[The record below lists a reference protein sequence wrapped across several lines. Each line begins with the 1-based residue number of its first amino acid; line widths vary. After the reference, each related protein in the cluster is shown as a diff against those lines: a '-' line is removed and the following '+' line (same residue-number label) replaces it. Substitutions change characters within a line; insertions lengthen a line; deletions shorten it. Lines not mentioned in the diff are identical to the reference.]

1 MHRRTVLKGLAATLL
16 GGSRG
21 FAQTIPDPNNPNY
34 HKLAAE
40 YSANNRGISLL
51 VMVGGQTVLED
62 YPNGGSPTR
71 AHELASGTKSF
82 SGIMAIAAQQDGLLS
97 LNEPL
102 AETLTEWKSDPLRSQ
117 ITLRQLL
124 NLSSGIPG
132 GAVAR
137 PPTYSAAIQTRAETT
152 PGTRFS
158 YGPIPFQIFGEVM
171 RRKLRGDPLEYLER
185 RIFQPI
191 GLEYRNWRRGADGN
205 PHLPSGAFLTARNW
219 ATFGELVRQGG
230 LGQGQRI
237 VDAALLDK
245 CFEPSQVN
253 PIYGLT
259 WWLGRPISPAQRAAI
274 GRTGRDIEALA
285 TTPGLPDD
293 LAVAAGAGDQRLY
306 ISRKL
311 RLVVVRQAEG
321 IVDTLLGRGT
331 NFSDASFLRLLL
343 TGQK

>member
-1 MHRRTVLKGLAATLL
+1 MHRRALLKGLVATLL
-16 GGSRG
+16 VGSRG
-21 FAQTIPDPNNPNY
+21 FAQATPDPINPSY
-34 HKLAAE
+34 HRLAAA
-40 YSANNRGISLL
+40 YSAQNRGISLL
-51 VMVGGQTVLED
+51 VMVDGQTVFED
-62 YPNGGSPTR
+62 YPGNGSPTR
-71 AHELASGTKSF
+71 AHVLASGTKSF
-82 SGIMAIAAQQDGLLS
+82 SGVMAVAAQQDGLLS
-97 LNEPL
+97 LDEPL
-102 AETLTEWKSDPLRSQ
+102 VETLVEWKGDPLRSQ

-124 NLSSGIPG
+124 NLTSGIPG

-137 PPTYSAAIQTRAETT
+137 PPTYNAAIQTRAET
-152 PGTRFS
+152 PQGTRFA

-191 GLEYRNWRRGADGN
+191 GLEYAAWRRGADSN

-219 ATFGELVRQGG
+219 ARFGEMVRQGG
-230 LGQGQRI
+230 LWQGQRV
-237 VDAALLDK
+237 VDAALLDQ
-245 CFEPSQVN
+245 CLEPSSVN

-274 GRTGRDIEALA
+274 GRTGRDIDTLA
-285 TTPGLPDD
+285 TTPGLPED

-321 IVDTLLGRGT
+321 IVDTLMGRRT
-331 NFSDASFLRLLL
+331 NFSDAAFLRLLL
-343 TGQK
+343 TGQS